1 MFGEK
6 GGLDWEQML
15 EIMTTSVAASPFVK
29 YKVPP
34 LQKRDYSPTFTL
46 GMVLKDVRL
55 ALEAARRAGVDMPL
69 LGRQLLDLEKAAA
82 DDGLE
87 DLDVAA
93 VTLWYE
99 KQAGLRK

>member
-1 MFGEK
+1 
-6 GGLDWEQML
+6 ML
-15 EIMTTSVAASPFVK
+15 EIITTSVAASPFVK

-46 GMVLKDVRL
+46 RMVLKDVKL

-69 LGRQLLDLEKAAA
+69 ASQLLELEEKAV
-82 DDGLE
+82 GEGFE

-99 KQAGLRK
+99 KQAGL